1 MATHALVQWI
11 HDSEDILINKVS
23 INSFLRND
31 INKGLVEDE
40 LYSVRYAD
48 GKKYKAKLLVLG
60 NFMHLL
66 LFCIQITLVNIK

>member
-48 GKKYKAKLLVLG
+48 GKNTRL
-60 NFMHLL
+60 NCSF
-66 LFCIQITLVNIK
+66 